1 MSLITMCFIGV
12 TVLDEAEY
20 ALLRELK
27 QLKKDYQTKF
37 EARKQTHTE
46 VTYVEGLVTQSK
58 LNLARSFLDWY
69 CNIYAASRHVQWL
82 AQLFTRDDHRW
93 QEHPANAA
101 RQISSTLGTFNESSS
116 SSPAVTFEPK
126 ISSGADSRKKGT
138 R

>member
-46 VTYVEGLVTQSK
+46 VTYLEGLVTQSK

-69 CNIYAASRHVQWL
+69 CNIYARPVMSSGLLNCSHVTITGGKSIL
-82 AQLFTRDDHRW
+82 LTRPVKSAPPW
-93 QEHPANAA
+93 APSMKAA
-101 RQISSTLGTFNESSS
+101 RARPL
-116 SSPAVTFEPK
+116 
-126 ISSGADSRKKGT
+126 
-138 R
+138 